1 MLKILQTLQS
11 PYFLSVL
18 FIVEIQ
24 RMHRTDVFN
33 SLRNVKTEPIFNDV
47 KENRKY
53 FMVLKSI
60 SIYSQ
65 ESIHKE
71 CPHIFRNFWPPPP
84 VTTVDI
90 WLTSPTP
97 PVSFLPALQ
106 HTVHANTKFEY
117 ECDSKYPSSPPLP
130 LYEYQ
135 ENESEG
141 QIFVNKIDTRRK

>member
-1 MLKILQTLQS
+1 
-11 PYFLSVL
+11 
-18 FIVEIQ
+18 
-24 RMHRTDVFN
+24 MHRTDVFN

-90 WLTSPTP
+90 WLTSPP
-97 PVSFLPALQ
+97 PS
-106 HTVHANTKFEY
+106 
-117 ECDSKYPSSPPLP
+117 YPSSPPYSTLFMRIQNLNMNATP
-130 LYEYQ
+130 NIHLHHPSLYTNTKKMSQKVKYLLTRLIP
-135 ENESEG
+135 EG
-141 QIFVNKIDTRRK
+141 NKKKVEPA

>member
-18 FIVEIQ
+18 SIVEIQ

-71 CPHIFRNFWPPPP
+71 CPHIFRNFCPPPP
-84 VTTVDI
+84 GTTVDI
-90 WLTSPTP
+90 WLTSPPPPILPPRLTAHCSCEYKIWIWMRLQISIFTTP
-97 PVSFLPALQ
+97 PSIRIPRKWV
-106 HTVHANTKFEY
+106 
-117 ECDSKYPSSPPLP
+117 
-130 LYEYQ
+130 
-135 ENESEG
+135 
-141 QIFVNKIDTRRK
+141 RRSNIC